1 MQDVGRYLL
10 FSGAQADGL
19 PAQLHALRL
28 GVAACAEATREPANG
43 QLWQGLIAEHSQ
55 LLAKANLSNQAA
67 EARCGELNSTAPS
80 SPTTAAHQSYIVASL
95 PRG

>member
-28 GVAACAEATREPANG
+28 GVAACAEAIREPGNG
-43 QLWQGLIAEHSQ
+43 QLWQGLLAEHSK
-55 LLAKANLSNQAA
+55 LLAKANLSDQAV
-67 EARCGELNSTAPS
+67 EARWACISRSRSDPLPLSTS
-80 SPTTAAHQSYIVASL
+80 NTHNNRVIHL
-95 PRG
+95 